1 MSRYGKNA
9 DGKKWRS
16 SLGCSINSR
25 YKLDHRESTWPV
37 LRAFRI
43 CRYKVLMP
51 RNNPVGCSEISLR
64 AIIMRCHVIEVDD
77 FAMKKVLPVW
87 ATEKCEKY
95 RQKTAKTT
103 RTRPNVYFCW
113 FDQTHFFART
123 DVFVETRQ
131 GWFRWC
137 NAVISEIISL

>member
-9 DGKKWRS
+9 GGKKWRS

-95 RQKTAKTT
+95 RQKNSQNDAHETECIFLLIWSNTFF
-103 RTRPNVYFCW
+103 RSHGRFCW
-113 FDQTHFFART
+113 I
-123 DVFVETRQ
+123 RQ